1 LTKKTITE
9 DFVLMT
15 SSVIF
20 KRENNYRKIMNID
33 TENSNAVSEEKADTI
48 YCGGD
53 IVTMVD
59 AEPQAEALAIQG
71 DKILAVGTQ
80 KHVMT
85 FKGANTKEIDLCGR
99 TMLPGLIDPHSHV
112 TLTAAKLWGA
122 NISPPPI
129 GSVTSHSELKR
140 VLFDYLQE
148 RKIKP
153 GDWIYGMGYDDTS
166 MAEQRHPDRA
176 LLDEVS
182 KENPII
188 LSHISGHV
196 LAANSL
202 ALKLAGIDHTVQ
214 NPEGG
219 VIQRVDGTNEPNGV
233 LEETAIR
240 LIFGAVPM
248 PGKERIADELAKAV
262 AYYVKHGI
270 TTAQD
275 GAIKF
280 PIIQEIF
287 SRMGKDGRLT
297 IDVVGYPYHEVAEQ
311 MLGDY
316 VNDTVYHDH
325 FRLGGMKMV
334 LDGSIQAF
342 TAYLSKPYHVD
353 LGIGET
359 EEGQYRGYPMIESQD
374 EVDTQV
380 MDAYRNN
387 WPLLCHTNGDAATDM
402 LLSAVQ
408 KAENAYPGKDRRTV
422 IIHAQTMREDQLG
435 LAAKLGMIP
444 SFFPAHVYY
453 WGDRH
458 RDLFLGPDR
467 GARINP
473 LKSALDRRM
482 VFTGHHDC
490 PVTPVDMMMIIWA
503 AANRVTSGG
512 KKLGPEQCIPV
523 YEALKMVTI
532 NAAYQYF
539 EEEKKGTLECGKLA
553 DLVILSDNPL
563 KIDPMA
569 IKDIM
574 VLETIKEGATVYQ
587 KTD

>member
-1 LTKKTITE
+1 MK
-9 DFVLMT
+9 
-15 SSVIF
+15 SSAII
-20 KRENNYRKIMNID
+20 KRKDNSGKIMNMDKGNI
-33 TENSNAVSEEKADTI
+33 SNATGEKADTI
-48 YCGGD
+48 YYGGD
-53 IVTMVD
+53 IVTMV
-59 AEPQAEALAIQG
+59 ASEPQAEALAIRK
-71 DKILAVGTQ
+71 DKILAVGARE
-80 KHVMT
+80 HVMT
-85 FKGANTKEIDLCGR
+85 FKGAKTREIDLCGR

-129 GSVTSHSELKR
+129 GSVASHNELKR
-140 VLFDYLQE
+140 VLLDYMLE
-148 RKIKP
+148 RKTKA

-166 MAEQRHPDRA
+166 MDEKRHPDRA

-202 ALKLAGIDHTVQ
+202 ALELAGIDHAIE

-219 VIQRVDGTNEPNGV
+219 VIQRIQGSNEPNGV
-233 LEETAIR
+233 LEETAIL

-248 PGKERIADELAKAV
+248 PGKERIADELAKAA

-280 PIIQEIF
+280 PIVKEIF
-287 SRMGKDGRLT
+287 EQMGKDGRLT
-297 IDVVGYPYHEVAEQ
+297 IDVVGYPYHEAAEQ

-316 VNDTVYHDH
+316 VNDTAYHNH

-342 TAYLSKPYHVD
+342 TAYLSRPYHVAP
-353 LGIGET
+353 GIGES
-359 EEGQYRGYPMIESQD
+359 EAGKYRGYPMIESQD
-374 EVDTQV
+374 EVDQQV

-387 WPLLCHTNGDAATDM
+387 WPLLSHTNGDAATDM

-408 KAENAYPGKDRRTV
+408 KAENAYPGQDRRTV
-422 IIHAQTMREDQLG
+422 IIHAQTMREDQLD
-435 LAAKLGMIP
+435 LAAELGMIP

-458 RDLFLGPDR
+458 RDLFLGPER
-467 GARINP
+467 GGRINP
-473 LKSALDRRM
+473 LKSALDRGM
-482 VFTGHHDC
+482 LFTGHHDC
-490 PVTPVDMMMIIWA
+490 PVTPADMMMIIWA
-503 AANRVTSGG
+503 AANRMTSGG

-532 NAAYQYF
+532 NAAHQYF
-539 EEEKKGTLECGKLA
+539 EEDKKGTLECGKLA

-563 KIDPMA
+563 KIDPME
-569 IKDIM
+569 IKEIM
-574 VLETIKEGATVYQ
+574 VEETIKEGVSVYQ
-587 KTD
+587 KID

>member
-1 LTKKTITE
+1 
-9 DFVLMT
+9 
-15 SSVIF
+15 
-20 KRENNYRKIMNID
+20 MNTD
-33 TENSNAVSEEKADTI
+33 NVSLKSAFNEKADTI
-48 YCGGD
+48 YYGGD

-59 AEPQAEALAIQG
+59 SQPHAEALAIQG
-71 DKILAVGTQ
+71 DRILAVGTRA
-80 KHVMT
+80 HVMA
-85 FKGANTKEIDLCGR
+85 FKGAMTKEIDIGGK

-129 GSVTSHSELKR
+129 GGVSSHSELKR
-140 VLFDYLQE
+140 VLLDYMHE
-148 RKIKP
+148 KKTKA

-166 MAEQRHPDRA
+166 MDEQRHPDKA
-176 LLDEVS
+176 FLDEVS
-182 KENPII
+182 QKNPII

-219 VIQRVDGTNEPNGV
+219 VIQRMKGTDEPNGV
-233 LEETAIR
+233 LEEAAI
-240 LIFGAVPM
+240 LLLLGSIPM
-248 PGKERIADELAKAV
+248 PGEESIAKELANAI

-287 SRMGKDGRLT
+287 NKMGKDGRLT

-311 MLGDY
+311 MLGEY
-316 VNDTVYHDH
+316 INDAVYQDH

-342 TAYLSKPYHVD
+342 TAFLSKPYHTD
-353 LGIGET
+353 PGISESKKGE
-359 EEGQYRGYPMIESQD
+359 YRGYPMIESQD
-374 EVDTQV
+374 EVDHQV

-402 LLSAVQ
+402 FLSAVE
-408 KAENAYPGKDRRTV
+408 KAENAYPGQDRRTV
-422 IIHAQTMREDQLG
+422 IIHAQTMREDQLD
-435 LAAKLGMIP
+435 LAAKFGMIP

-458 RDLFLGPDR
+458 RDLFLGPER

-473 LKSALDRRM
+473 MKSALDRGM

-490 PVTPVDMMMIIWA
+490 PVTPVDMMTIIWA
-503 AANRVTSGG
+503 AANRLTSGG
-512 KKLGPEQCIPV
+512 KKLGPAQCIPV

-539 EEEKKGTLECGKLA
+539 EEDKKGTLEVGKLA
-553 DLVILSDNPL
+553 DLVILSSNPL
-563 KIDPMA
+563 KVDPIA
-569 IKDIM
+569 IRDII
-574 VLETIKEGATVYQ
+574 VEETIKEGISVY
-587 KTD
+587 KKSHSA